1 MNLTNSFTTPQC
13 GNVIINICLLIA
25 LVAIVV
31 YIVRNDYKC
40 KHFEHYEL
48 GSTIDTASDITANNI
63 NISNASFKNKD
74 AMKNFRSTIKFDD
87 QCKSLIDST
96 FTSYLEKYK
105 NTMLN
110 IIFPVGCIYV
120 SASSTKPAFMENFG
134 TWERVSKDYPR
145 YLVSAIDDNND
156 LTVGKSGNGGLLS
169 IIGTAK
175 TDAGLGR
182 DKWYNGRCL
191 VTTKKSLCYTDSHN
205 TRQLKYL
212 ENVTNKLLPY
222 YACYFWKRTK

>member
-1 MNLTNSFTTPQC
+1 MNLTNSFTTHLC
-13 GNVIINICLLIA
+13 GNMIINICLLIA

-31 YIVRNDYKC
+31 YIVRNDFKC
-40 KHFEHYEL
+40 KYNEHYTL
-48 GSTIDTASDITANNI
+48 ASTIDASSDITANNI
-63 NISNASFKNKD
+63 NISTASFKDDNSI
-74 AMKNFRSTIKFDD
+74 KNFRSTIKFDD

-110 IIFPVGCIYV
+110 IIFPVGCIYI

-134 TWERVSKDYPR
+134 TWERVCKDYPR
-145 YLVSAIDDNND
+145 YLVSAIDGNNE
-156 LTVGKSGNGGLLS
+156 LTVGKSGDGGLLS

-175 TDAGLGR
+175 TDAGLGA

-191 VTTKKSLCYTDSHN
+191 VTANKSLCYTDTDN
-205 TRQLKYL
+205 TRPLKHL
-212 ENVTNKLLPY
+212 KNVTNKLLPY
-222 YACYFWKRTK
+222 YACYFWKRTE